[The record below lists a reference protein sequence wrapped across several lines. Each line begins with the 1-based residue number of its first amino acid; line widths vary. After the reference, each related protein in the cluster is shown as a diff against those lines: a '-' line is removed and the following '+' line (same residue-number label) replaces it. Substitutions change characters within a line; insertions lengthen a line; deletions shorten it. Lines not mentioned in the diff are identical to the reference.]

1 MTTAPDN
8 QPNKRTQTPED
19 AMARIA
25 GVPRTAEESQADR
38 EALEQER
45 IVQAQKMGG
54 TYQGHAETERTSTS
68 PAPPKTTSAS
78 SKSPSSDTPKT
89 TD

>member
-54 TYQGHAETERTSTS
+54 TYQGHAETERGTS